1 MMSSV
6 GPTEVRCCPTL
17 ELRQYTLKPG
27 QRDVLIDIFE
37 RHFVES
43 QEALGMTVVGQFR
56 DRRRADKFVWVRGFP
71 DMGSRHTALEAFY
84 GGPIWAAHRADANNT
99 MLDSDDVLLLKP
111 ARPDL
116 AFRMDP
122 STVPVSKQQTPVT
135 VLAGI
140 YQLPQSADASLVSQ
154 FERHV
159 VPRLQANGVHIE
171 GVFVTE
177 SARNTFTKLPVREG
191 EHVLVWFG
199 VLQRTETAG
208 WLDRLASLSTLGN
221 LSVTLLDLEPAS
233 RSALGHGPK
242 AARATKHDFDFLFGS
257 WNIHNRF
264 LTHRL
269 RHSADW
275 IEFDAR
281 SDVQPLLSGFGHLDR
296 YSAVRDGEAIEG
308 ITVRLFNP
316 ATAEWSIHWAD
327 TVRART
333 FLSPMIGRFSGD
345 VGEFFGD
352 ESVDGE
358 KVLCRFLWTRTQT
371 SSPQWEQ
378 AFSADGGKTWEPNW
392 IMTFTR

>member
-1 MMSSV
+1 M
-6 GPTEVRCCPTL
+6 
-17 ELRQYTLKPG
+17 
-27 QRDVLIDIFE
+27 
-37 RHFVES
+37 
-43 QEALGMTVVGQFR
+43 
-56 DRRRADKFVWVRGFP
+56 
-71 DMGSRHTALEAFY
+71 
-84 GGPIWAAHRADANNT
+84 
-99 MLDSDDVLLLKP
+99 
-111 ARPDL
+111 
-116 AFRMDP
+116 
-122 STVPVSKQQTPVT
+122 
-135 VLAGI
+135 
-140 YQLPQSADASLVSQ
+140 
-154 FERHV
+154 
-159 VPRLQANGVHIE
+159 
-171 GVFVTE
+171 
-177 SARNTFTKLPVREG
+177 
-191 EHVLVWFG
+191 
-199 VLQRTETAG
+199 
-208 WLDRLASLSTLGN
+208 
-221 LSVTLLDLEPAS
+221 TLLDLEPAS